1 MMKKLNWKPWQIIL
15 SAIAGVAV
23 IGGGAAG
30 IWYGIDQSIDDK
42 IDSKVNAALETATA
56 EPALD
61 EPTAAATESETEPE
75 TEKEPDSVVA
85 YADPNESETETKEKD
100 QVLVNPPTTFEDNTI
115 PPYKLPWYPL
125 PSE

>member
-1 MMKKLNWKPWQIIL
+1 MKKLNRKPWQIAL
-15 SAIAGVAV
+15 SAVAGVAV
-23 IGGGAAG
+23 VGGGAAG
-30 IWYGIDQSIDDK
+30 IWYGVDQAIDN
-42 IDSKVNAALETATA
+42 KVEEQVYSVMETATA

-61 EPTAAATESETEPE
+61 EPTAAATESETDPE
-75 TEKEPDSVVA
+75 TEKDPDPVIA